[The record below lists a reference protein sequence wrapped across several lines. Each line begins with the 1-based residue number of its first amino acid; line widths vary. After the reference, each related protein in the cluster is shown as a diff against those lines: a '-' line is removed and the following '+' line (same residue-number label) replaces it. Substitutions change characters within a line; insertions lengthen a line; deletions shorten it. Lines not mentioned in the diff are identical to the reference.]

1 MIEWSE
7 APLEKLLV
15 AAGSGTWGKEPDG
28 SMPVYPVLR
37 STNIRDGKLV
47 LDEPALRA
55 VSETIAAKYLL
66 AKGDILVTTSS
77 GSAQLLGK
85 NGIVGDLPGYDGE
98 YLFSNFTWRLRPD
111 PQCVVPRFLY
121 YYLNSPL
128 ARAEL
133 QRIQSTTSG
142 LRNLNTNLY
151 LAQPIPLPPL
161 SEQRRIVEILDQSDR
176 LRRLRGESDAKAER
190 ILPALFIEMFG
201 DPATNPMG
209 WPVDHLSE
217 LGRPLSGGAF
227 PLNEQGLTEGEIPFI
242 KVSDMNTQGNEWFI
256 RRANNYVSRAT
267 LRTLKVKSAPAG
279 TIVFPK
285 IGAAI
290 ATNKKRLLVRETAYD
305 NNVIGVVP
313 KDDTFA
319 AYLFGFFQLFD
330 LRSLARST
338 ALPSIKASE
347 LARLPVPRP
356 HPEVARA
363 FGDRFLVMAQIRDVT
378 TKAGLVIDT
387 LFQNLMHRA
396 FSGSLTASWRKA
408 LLKKALE
415 EMEEQA
421 KA

>member
-1 MIEWSE
+1 MKWPLIELGSAAEIRGGATPRRNHAAYWNGEIPWLTPSDLP
-7 APLEKLLV
+7 ANRTGITDV
-15 AAGSGTWGKEPDG
+15 AATAEYITDEGLASCSAGLLPVGT
-28 SMPVYPVLR
+28 V
-37 STNIRDGKLV
+37 
-47 LDEPALRA
+47 
-55 VSETIAAKYLL
+55 
-66 AKGDILVTTSS
+66 
-77 GSAQLLGK
+77 
-85 NGIVGDLPGYDGE
+85 
-98 YLFSNFTWRLRPD
+98 LFSSRASIGKIGIASVPLTTNQGFANLIPRAGLDGRYLAWCLYFHADEIARL
-111 PQCVVPRFLY
+111 
-121 YYLNSPL
+121 
-128 ARAEL
+128 AG
-133 QRIQSTTSG
+133 STTFKEVSKSSLKG
-142 LRNLNTNLY
+142 FRV
-151 LAQPIPLPPL
+151 PLPSL
-161 SEQRRIVEILDQSDR
+161 SEQRRIVEILDQANS
-176 LRRLRGESDAKAER
+176 LRCLRAEANAKAER
-190 ILPALFIEMFG
+190 ILLALFIEMFG

-209 WPVDHLSE
+209 WPVHHLRE

-227 PLNEQGLTEGEIPFI
+227 PLNEQGLTEGEVPFI

-363 FGDRFLVMAQIRDVT
+363 FGDRFLAMAQIRDVT
-378 TKAGLVIDT
+378 TKAGLVIDA

-396 FSGSLTASWRKA
+396 FSGSLTASWRQA
-408 LLKKALE
+408 HLKEALE

-421 KA
+421 KAWATG